1 MNKCFEILLYNLA
14 AAIIVRS
21 LGWSILQ
28 QKGTI
33 VVVGILGVVSQSSY
47 TMEAQKVAKLD
58 ITIFLY
64 DIQMIECLCI
74 NQVLPDSWGWNDD
87 QTLQLKSQLQ

>member
-1 MNKCFEILLYNLA
+1 MGYEQVFESSLHNLT
-14 AAIIVRS
+14 AAIIVRL

-33 VVVGILGVVSQSSY
+33 VVVGILGVLSQSIHIR
-47 TMEAQKVAKLD
+47 EAQKVAKLD

-64 DIQMIECLCI
+64 DIQMMECLCI
-74 NQVLPDSWGWNDD
+74 NQVLPDSWV
-87 QTLQLKSQLQ
+87 